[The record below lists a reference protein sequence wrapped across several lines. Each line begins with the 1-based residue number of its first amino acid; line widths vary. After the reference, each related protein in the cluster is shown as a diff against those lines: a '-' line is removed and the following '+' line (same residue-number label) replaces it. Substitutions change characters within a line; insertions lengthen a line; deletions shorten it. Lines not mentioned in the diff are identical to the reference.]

1 MSDADVGGD
10 AQIAEISTHLR
21 TVMWQLVRR
30 YRRDRTLP
38 TSQVS
43 ALAWIEGEG
52 PCTTSKLAALE
63 HVRPQSMAHTVGQLQ
78 TAGLITRRAD
88 PDDGRKVLLELTPR
102 GRATLGELHAQG
114 ESWVA
119 EALTAFTASER
130 AELRRGITLLSRL
143 ASK

>member
-1 MSDADVGGD
+1 
-10 AQIAEISTHLR
+10 
-21 TVMWQLVRR
+21 
-30 YRRDRTLP
+30 
-38 TSQVS
+38 
-43 ALAWIEGEG
+43 
-52 PCTTSKLAALE
+52 
-63 HVRPQSMAHTVGQLQ
+63 MAHTVGQLQ

-130 AELRRGITLLSRL
+130 AELRRGITLLGRL